1 MRSFFRFILAPLLL
15 TGLALAGNCLVI
27 PLSPGVN
34 FIFGSIFVLLL
45 LRLYGLWWGVAAAA
59 LAGGCTIL
67 SSGHPYDLVLYV
79 FEALVVGLLLGRKR
93 TNILVYDMIFW
104 LFLGMPLTWAIYK
117 FGVKINQVTITL
129 MMLKQC
135 LNGIFNASLAGLM
148 LMILGRYL
156 PTGKGRETPVFSF
169 HVYFFCSLSA
179 LVMIV
184 SLSMVVIEGRNE
196 FELLRDSLIGKMRS
210 SSRMAFYQIRSCLT
224 HSETSINALAKHAS
238 YYQMRRLPGLRRLTE
253 NTYEGY
259 PQFINVFIADKEG
272 QTLAFYPLSDK
283 YGKTVMG
290 LDFGDKKYLDLLES
304 RNKTIISN
312 VITGNGGGRKSMI
325 AVIAPIMQAGEL
337 KGYALGALNPESL
350 GNILEFA
357 ALENQNLKLIL
368 INSANRVVAS
378 SCGLKTMSEY
388 GIGDNYVRAKHD
400 IPGVDLYQV
409 AGSAEMPIARFF
421 NSVYVSNFKISKNP
435 VWNLI
440 SVTPAAPL
448 QNQMA
453 LYFINN
459 MFAILVAVLLGM
471 PLIYFSS
478 RRFSAPLLKLAEIST
493 RLARDETGELVVN
506 DDEWPQ
512 TRVFEIARLISNF
525 RMMAKARISRIAAI
539 KEHARKLS
547 ESEQRFRET
556 FEHAPFGVM
565 LVDDEGVCQVANSA
579 ICRTFNLT
587 EEDVV
592 GKAYFDL
599 LDDSEVSRSKTDFK
613 RIITGE
619 KDFLFDEKRLVMS
632 NKRSVWLSTAMAGV
646 LNSDNTIKE
655 VVIMVIDV
663 TQRKAMEKA
672 LFEAHENAEG
682 ARKNAEQ
689 ANQAKSEFLA
699 NMSHELR
706 TPMNS
711 IIGMSE
717 LLLQS
722 KLDNDQRQ
730 LTSAVLES
738 GETLLLII
746 NDILDLSKIESG
758 KFTLHPDDFNLI
770 NLLSKL
776 EEVVQVLAHNKN
788 LEFNLKIDEAIKH
801 ENMIVGDAIRI
812 RQILFNL
819 LGNAVKFT
827 DSGSVNL
834 EVSMDSE
841 IDKECYRK
849 FIFVVS
855 DTGVGMTEQETQQIF
870 EKFEQVAEVGL
881 SRGGTGL
888 GLAITRE
895 LVGMMDGEISV
906 SSKKGKGSAF
916 TVKLPLKHLGKS
928 QEEPAPKSSVPTEM
942 SELGLNILLAE
953 DNKFNRNLFVRL
965 FDRMGCKSLCVDNGL
980 QVIDVLSGS
989 HEKPFDVILM
999 DCHMPEMDGYET
1011 TRAIRESGAFYQNI
1025 PIVAVTADAMAGVEE
1040 KCIESGMNDYV
1051 SKPVRAARLYKVLYE
1066 IKNKFCKQ
1074 DTV

>member
-1 MRSFFRFILAPLLL
+1 MSCC
-15 TGLALAGNCLVI
+15 CLGYTV
-27 PLSPGVN
+27 
-34 FIFGSIFVLLL
+34 FG
-45 LRLYGLWWGVAAAA
+45 GGVAAAA
-59 LAGGCTIL
+59 LAGGSTIL
-67 SSGHPYDLVLYV
+67 SSGHHFDLVLYV
-79 FEALVVGLLLGRKR
+79 FEALIVGILLGRKR
-93 TNILVYDMIFW
+93 TNILVYDMVFW

-135 LNGIFNASLAGLM
+135 LNGIFNASLAGLI
-148 LMILGRYL
+148 LMIMGRYL

-184 SLSMVVIEGRNE
+184 SLAMVVIEGRNE
-196 FELLRDSLIGKMRS
+196 FDLLRSTLIGRMRS
-210 SSRMAFYQIRSCLT
+210 SSRMAFYQIRSRLSQ
-224 HSETSINALAKHAS
+224 SETSINALAKHAS
-238 YYQMRRLPGLRRLTE
+238 NYKIRKSPGLQRLTE
-253 NTYEGY
+253 NTYEAF
-259 PQFINVFIADKEG
+259 PQFINVFIADKNG
-272 QTLAFYPLSDK
+272 NTVAFYPSINNSGKSVPALKFSDSK
-283 YGKTVMG
+283 YFQHLQGRKSA
-290 LDFGDKKYLDLLES
+290 F
-304 RNKTIISN
+304 ISS
-312 VITGNGGGRKSMI
+312 VLTSNGGSRKSMI
-325 AVIAPIMQAGEL
+325 AVVAPIVHDNEVG
-337 KGYALGALNPESL
+337 GYAIGALNPDTL

-357 ALENQNLKLIL
+357 ALENQNLKLVL
-368 INSANRVVAS
+368 VNNSNRVVAS
-378 SCGLKTMSEY
+378 SCGHKVMSEY
-388 GIGDNYVRAKHD
+388 GVGDDYSQVKHD
-400 IPGVDLYQV
+400 VPGVDLYQI
-409 AGSAEMPIARFF
+409 ADSPELPISKFF
-421 NSVYVSNFKISKNP
+421 NSVYVSNFLISKSP

-440 SVTPAAPL
+440 SVSPTAPL

-459 MFAILVAVLLGM
+459 MFTILAAVLLGM

-493 RLARDETGELVVN
+493 RLARDETGEMVVN
-506 DDEWPQ
+506 EADWPQ
-512 TRVFEIARLISNF
+512 TRVFEIARLTSNF
-525 RMMAKARISRIAAI
+525 RMMAQARISRIAAI

-565 LVDDEGVCQVANSA
+565 LVNDEGVCQVANGA

-587 EEDVV
+587 EEEVV
-592 GKAYFDL
+592 DKQYFDL
-599 LDDSEVSRSKTDFK
+599 LDSSEVERSKTDFQ
-613 RIITGE
+613 RIISGE

-672 LFEAHENAEG
+672 LFDAHETAED

-722 KLDNDQRQ
+722 KLDDDQKQ

-758 KFTLHPDDFNLI
+758 KFTLQPEDFNLI
-770 NLLSKL
+770 NMLSRL
-776 EEVVQVLAHNKN
+776 EEVVRVLVHNKK
-788 LEFNLKIDEAIKH
+788 LEFNLKIDEKIKQ

-827 DSGSVNL
+827 DDGSINL
-834 EVSMDSE
+834 YVSMDREKDS
-841 IDKECYRK
+841 DGYRK
-849 FIFVVS
+849 FAFVVS

-870 EKFEQVAEVGL
+870 EKFEQIAEVGL

-895 LVGMMDGEISV
+895 LVSMMDGEISV
-906 SSKKGKGSAF
+906 SSKKGEGSAF
-916 TVKLPLKHLGKS
+916 TVKLPLKHLGRS
-928 QEEPAPKSSVPTEM
+928 QEEPVKKPDAPEEM
-942 SELGLNILLAE
+942 IELGLNVLLAE

-965 FDRMGCKSLCVDNGL
+965 LDRMGCKSLCVDNGV

-989 HEKPFDVILM
+989 QETPFDVILM

-1011 TRAIRESGAFYQNI
+1011 TRAIRESGAFYDHI

-1051 SKPVRAARLYKVLYE
+1051 SKPVRAARLYKVLYD
-1066 IKNKFCKQ
+1066 IKQQFCNP